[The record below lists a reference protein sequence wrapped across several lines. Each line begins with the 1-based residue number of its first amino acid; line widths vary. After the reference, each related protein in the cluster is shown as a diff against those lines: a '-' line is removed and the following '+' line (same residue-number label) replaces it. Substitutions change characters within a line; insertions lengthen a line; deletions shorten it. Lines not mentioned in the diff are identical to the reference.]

1 MSDRL
6 AHAAAGAGSER
17 WFALIVEGRRGFRRV
32 DEPVAHQRPPG
43 SPAPKRRRTE
53 RIYGE
58 FDTVER
64 LAREHIEAFAPAL
77 AIRVRAGARH
87 RKRWEIRQ
95 VPLVP
100 GYCFAR
106 FPAGLAPQRLG
117 AWAGIRDVVRMGSD
131 PYVIPAA
138 QIAALRA
145 LAEAAADPTGGA
157 RDARRRLIAVGQP
170 VLMTGEAWQGILG
183 KVEAVH
189 RQQVIVL
196 LEFLGAERRITT
208 TAEELEV
215 VA

>member
-6 AHAAAGAGSER
+6 AHAGASHDR

-32 DEPVAHQRPPG
+32 DEPAAQQRPAG
-43 SPAPKRRRTE
+43 TPAPKRRRTE

-58 FDTVER
+58 FAVVES
-64 LAREHIEAFAPAL
+64 LARENIEAFAPAL
-77 AIRVRAGARH
+77 AIRVRAGTRH
-87 RKRWEIRQ
+87 RKRWESRM

-106 FPAGLAPQRLG
+106 FPPGLAPQRLA
-117 AWAGIRDVVRMGSD
+117 AWSGIRDVVRMGSD
-131 PYVIPAA
+131 PYAIPAA
-138 QIAALRA
+138 QIAALKA
-145 LAEAAADPTGGA
+145 LAEAAADPTGGP
-157 RDARRRLIAVGQP
+157 RDARRRPIVVGQP

-196 LEFLGAERRITT
+196 LEFLGAPRRVTT
-208 TAEELEV
+208 TGDELEV